1 MEDTINIILN
11 NHPQEI
17 LISPAT
23 TLLDY
28 LRQFA
33 NLPGTKEGCG
43 EGECG
48 ACTVLVGELIDDCVT
63 YKAVA
68 SCLFPLG
75 DADGKHI
82 VSIEGLN
89 QASLNPFQQA
99 IVDEG
104 ASQCGYCT
112 PGFIVSLTSYLL
124 SSPKL
129 DAETAMT
136 ALDGNICRCTG
147 YASIK
152 RSIDQVLK
160 NHAGRLLSGPD
171 RLVAAVESGLIPDYF
186 LSISQQLKKIQKPRE
201 SSSARASENAIYI
214 GGGTDLYV
222 QQGDSLKQKNL
233 RFLSEDKSLKR
244 FEEKDNHL
252 FIGAGITMESIR
264 TSPILASYL
273 PEIGESMKWVSST
286 LVRNRATLAGN
297 IVNASP
303 IGDLNIMFLVLNGV
317 LTIRKG
323 EQHREVPLSQFFK
336 AYKKIDLDPDEV
348 VENIQLDLPK
358 ENEFF
363 SFERISQRAHF
374 DIATCNSALWIKV
387 EGGIISETRI
397 SAGGVSPIPMLAV
410 QTANFLKGKKISA
423 EVLIEAAS
431 ILAQEISPI
440 SDVRGSAEYKK
451 QLMQHLLFA
460 HFLKLCPQQV
470 TFEEVV

>member
-11 NHPQEI
+11 DHLQEI
-17 LISPAT
+17 SISPAT

-33 NLPGTKEGCG
+33 DLPGTKEGCG

-48 ACTVLVGELIDDCVT
+48 ACTVLVGELTNDSVV

-75 DADGKHI
+75 DTDGKHI

-99 IVDEG
+99 MVDEG

-112 PGFIVSLTSYLL
+112 PGFIISITSYLL
-124 SSPKL
+124 SSPQL

-152 RSIDQVLK
+152 RSIEQVLK
-160 NHAGRLLSGPD
+160 NHAGRLLSGTD
-171 RLVAAVESGLIPDYF
+171 RLAAAVESGLIPDYF
-186 LSISQQLKKIQKPRE
+186 LNIRQQLKKIQKPPE
-201 SSSARASENAIYI
+201 LLSARASEKVIHI

-222 QQGDSLKQKNL
+222 QQGDDLKQQNI
-233 RFLSEDKSLKR
+233 RFLSQDESLKR
-244 FEEKDNHL
+244 FEEKNNHL
-252 FIGAGITMESIR
+252 LIGAGITMETIR
-264 TSPILASYL
+264 TSPIFANHL

-303 IGDLNIMFLVLNGV
+303 IGDLSIMFLVLNGV

-323 EQHREVPLSQFFK
+323 EQHREVPLSRFFQT
-336 AYKKIDLDPDEV
+336 YKKIDLEPGEL
-348 VENIQLDLPK
+348 VEHIQIDLPRD
-358 ENEFF
+358 NERF

-387 EGGIISETRI
+387 EDGIISEARI
-397 SAGGVSPIPMLAV
+397 SAGGVSPIPLLAA
-410 QTANFLKGKKISA
+410 QTADFLRGKRISP
-423 EVLIEAAS
+423 EVIQEAAAV
-431 ILAQEISPI
+431 LANEIAPI

-460 HFLKLCPQQV
+460 HFLKLFPQQV
-470 TFEEVV
+470 MFEEVV